1 MYKGSLMFQLV
12 RCRSTLEGPLAKVA
26 GTLRQLRTGSTSC
39 STLTQIV
46 RNSRSTLMHIGL
58 ILTGDSIPKF
68 TYPGMQQPG
77 QTAGYPQFHYPTA
90 SGDQSAQLL
99 QGYAMPQQ
107 SNANP
112 AGMSGAMFGSQSG
125 ASYNFD
131 QSNAGYSQ
139 SPSVPVCQVG
149 AGSQVPMQPGF
160 AYPDFSGSF
169 GQYAGMGQNVP
180 SGLAAMQAGLSGDMQ
195 QFGPLMTNAFGQ
207 PMSAN
212 GAILEALAHEQG
224 LAGFNP
230 MAFLQDPTGMAS
242 RSGGASRGGQ
252 RGGFNK
258 YGGTRTNSNLPSVTN
273 PDGLREDTV
282 FVSNLPQTIDH
293 ETMKAQF
300 GVIGKIKIN
309 SKSGMPMVWIFKEKG
324 VPKGEA
330 LVTYE
335 DPQSVQAAIKYFAEH
350 EFLGRKIE
358 VKQAVNS
365 QRPVILPPGGGGQNA
380 AMGNTGFVGSGT
392 PTNPAA
398 ALAAAAVAA
407 AASGNTM
414 ASLMSNSAAAA
425 ASLAAFTG
433 GSSQFDGKDFSG
445 RGGGAGSRG
454 GRGAMTN
461 GRTGGSN
468 QAGSREGDWS
478 CAQCG
483 NINFSWREQCNRCHV
498 PRSQDVPIA
507 NDMPGM
513 GRGAV
518 GMPRGGAQ
526 GSIPVVNAAGAQPPG
541 MPGFGRGGPVAVG
554 GMPLTARGG
563 RGGGPMRGSNV
574 GVGRA
579 RPAPY

>member
-1 MYKGSLMFQLV
+1 
-12 RCRSTLEGPLAKVA
+12 
-26 GTLRQLRTGSTSC
+26 
-39 STLTQIV
+39 
-46 RNSRSTLMHIGL
+46 
-58 ILTGDSIPKF
+58 
-68 TYPGMQQPG
+68 MQQPG

-224 LAGFNP
+224 LAGNRNVNHQLCSPRFQPNGIS
-230 MAFLQDPTGMAS
+230 ARSHRNGLEEWWSIKRRGTSRAKFSQILTSFLT
-242 RSGGASRGGQ
+242 
-252 RGGFNK
+252 
-258 YGGTRTNSNLPSVTN
+258 
-273 PDGLREDTV
+273 
-282 FVSNLPQTIDH
+282 
-293 ETMKAQF
+293 
-300 GVIGKIKIN
+300 
-309 SKSGMPMVWIFKEKG
+309 
-324 VPKGEA
+324 
-330 LVTYE
+330 
-335 DPQSVQAAIKYFAEH
+335 EH

-498 PRSQDVPIA
+498 PRSQDVPVA

-518 GMPRGGAQ
+518 GMPRGGGQ